1 MEGFMLRVLT
11 LALLTSCAAS
21 PVAAMDCQST
31 AEITQKLIDKGYQL
45 VFLGI
50 AENAD
55 LTTWV
60 SNVGWVAIVNMRDG
74 KSCLVGAGNEWQ
86 LKQTGTPS

>member
-1 MEGFMLRVLT
+1 MRFIALVLLST
-11 LALLTSCAAS
+11 CAAS
-21 PVAAMDCQST
+21 PAAAMDCQPT

-50 AENAD
+50 TENAD

-74 KSCLVGAGNEWQ
+74 RSCLVGAGDDWQ
-86 LKQTGTPS
+86 LKQTGEPA